1 MDENG
6 KNRVMRSFMICT
18 PRKLYPSNQ
27 IKKDELRGHVT
38 CTQRNLMGKLER

>member
-27 IKKDELRGHVT
+27 IKKDELRGACDLYT
-38 CTQRNLMGKLER
+38 EKFDGET